1 MEYIIKFGK
10 WAAAAL
16 IFGTFWVAAQNENP
30 RRIKALEDRVSITE
44 QAMTLQSVQLSSQAA
59 QLSQMDKK
67 LDLLLS
73 KALDK

>member
-1 MEYIIKFGK
+1 MEYIIKLGK
-10 WAAAAL
+10 WAAVAL
-16 IFGTFWVAAQNENP
+16 VGGTLWVAAQNENP
-30 RRIKALEDRVSITE
+30 RRIKALEDRVAITE

>member
-16 IFGTFWVAAQNENP
+16 ILGTFWVAAQNENP